1 MSDTIQCPVCKVNMQ
16 TSTCHE
22 TEVDRCPRCKGIW
35 FDILEHEDLRKVKGA
50 ADKIDVR
57 TDDSSANSEGK
68 IIDCP
73 RCHVRM
79 SPTHDAEQPHIVF
92 EKCSACSG
100 VFFDA
105 GEFADLQEFTIAER
119 LKYWAG

>member
-1 MSDTIQCPVCKVNMQ
+1 MCPVCKVDMQ
-16 TSTCHE
+16 TAKCE
-22 TEVDRCPRCKGIW
+22 GTEIDRCPKCKGIW
-35 FDILEHEDLRKVKGA
+35 FDILEHEDLRKVKGS
-50 ADKIDVR
+50 ADKID
-57 TDDSSANSEGK
+57 TKAQDSMEPGDKK

-73 RCHVRM
+73 RCHIRM
-79 SPTHDAEQPHIVF
+79 SSTHDAEQPHIVF

-105 GEFADLQEFTIAER
+105 GEFADLQEYTLAEK